1 MRKLFLA
8 LTCLPFMA
16 VSQTGN
22 VFSID
27 RVFPKVGQTQQFE
40 KALLAHQQKYHK
52 GDWAWQVYTVET
64 GPDVGAY
71 RTVEGP
77 MSWDK
82 LDHRGSLGEAHTT
95 DYAKTVAPYLTERS
109 STSYTVFREDLSTAK
124 ITDRADKAVMNHIYP
139 KPGYGEDVEE
149 MFKKL
154 KKVWEASGQSVAV
167 LEASSSGEPQFIAMV
182 FYKQGLKERE
192 VGFRKPFKERYTAAN
207 GDGSWAAYMQG
218 IKNAVDHTWSEMLY
232 YHPELSTK

>member
-16 VSQTGN
+16 VAQTNN

-27 RVFPKVGQTQQFE
+27 RVFPKVGQTQQYE
-40 KALLAHQQKYHK
+40 KALVAHQQKYHK

-64 GPDVGAY
+64 GPDAGAY

-77 MSWDK
+77 TSWDK
-82 LDHRGSLGEAHTT
+82 FDHRGTLGEAHTT
-95 DYAKTVAPYLTERS
+95 DYSKTVAPYLTEKS
-109 STSYTVFREDLSTAK
+109 STSFTVFREDLSTAK

-149 MFKKL
+149 LFKKL
-154 KKVWEASGQSVAV
+154 KKVWEASGQSVGV
-167 LEASSSGEPQFIAMV
+167 YEVSSSGEPQFIAMV
-182 FYKQGLKERE
+182 LYKQGLKERE
-192 VGFRKPFKERYTAAN
+192 VGFRKPFKERYNAAN
-207 GDGSWAAYMQG
+207 GEGSWAAYIQS
-218 IKNAVDHTWSEMLY
+218 IKDAVDHTWSEILY